1 MASPT
6 GRLARPRR
14 KRVFRTRR
22 KIGWTWLRQLPLL
35 WLAAVGGCLFL
46 LYFFVGSGYFSVRT
60 VNAGNLTPSDL
71 NTVITRCRCV
81 GDNIFTLRADVIR
94 KRLDGI
100 PSLIVQRVYTRLPN
114 QIVVQAVY
122 KPRVAIW
129 RTPEAAYAVA
139 SDGQVLRVWRS
150 PFPKH
155 AWDGEAIFD
164 EGYDSTVKKGK
175 RLVVGEHVGLPP
187 LTVGLSLRN
196 RIPAALRARG
206 EDLSLSAD
214 HRLYRRREGRLV
226 GAVRHGH
233 LPAVGQRPDQRLA
246 SGWLNATPPAQPDL
260 GSGDCVDLRDPNMK
274 NLYMRQDHNC
284 A

>member
-1 MASPT
+1 MASPS
-6 GRLARPRR
+6 GRSARPRR

-60 VNAGNLTPSDL
+60 VNAGNLTQSDL
-71 NTVITRCRCV
+71 NTVITRCQCV
-81 GDNIFTLRADVIR
+81 GDNIFTLRSDVIR

-175 RLVVGEHVGLPP
+175 RLVVGEHVGLVP
-187 LTVGLSLRN
+187 LTIGLSLRN
-196 RIPAALRARG
+196 SIPAALRAQVKTYYYRPIIG
-206 EDLSLSAD
+206 FTVEGKAGWWALFGMNTTPQLVNARISALQAALSA
-214 HRLYRRREGRLV
+214 
-226 GAVRHGH
+226 
-233 LPAVGQRPDQRLA
+233 
-246 SGWLNATPPAQPDL
+246 TPSAPPDL
-260 GSGDCVDLRDPNMK
+260 GPGDCVDLRDSTMK
-274 NLYMRQDHNC
+274 NWYMRQDHNC